1 MDLIRELLLEAS
13 LDAEL
18 DVLFSDVAQ
27 DFGELDK
34 LEPTLST
41 RNVNFHL
48 NTLTKGY
55 FDKFEKTGS
64 TFAFCGAKLHE
75 IWWEQFN
82 GEKGDVSEVVK
93 KLGHHESV
101 EEFTNELL
109 ELADTLQGNGWI
121 VVTNNVITTC
131 SNHSW
136 SDFDAI
142 ILLIDLWEHAYQVDY
157 GSDKK
162 VYIEKA
168 IDVISWDVIQSR
180 L

>member
-1 MDLIRELLLEAS
+1 MAEIILEESIWGRELKS
-13 LDAEL
+13 TFD
-18 DVLFSDVAQ
+18 DVKDSFGDV
-27 DFGELDK
+27 DK
-34 LEPTLST
+34 LAPALSKK
-41 RNVNFHL
+41 NVDFHM
-48 NTLTKGY
+48 NILTKGY
-55 FDKFEKTGS
+55 YTKYAETES
-64 TFAFCGAKLHE
+64 AFAFCGAKLHE

>member
-1 MDLIRELLLEAS
+1 MGLIAEMTLFEGQSIEMDTEFDSIAS
-13 LDAEL
+13 E
-18 DVLFSDVAQ
+18 
-27 DFGELDK
+27 FGELDK
-34 LEPTLST
+34 LEPAISA